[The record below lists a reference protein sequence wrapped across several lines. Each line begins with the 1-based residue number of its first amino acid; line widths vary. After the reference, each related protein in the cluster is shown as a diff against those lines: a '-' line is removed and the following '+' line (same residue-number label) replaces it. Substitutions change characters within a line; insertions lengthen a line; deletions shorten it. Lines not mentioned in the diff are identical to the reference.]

1 VSSIL
6 PTHPTIH
13 HIHYPGY
20 PQGLELRLNS
30 TESSIMELLRSR
42 RYLWAME
49 GDMDTKS
56 FKYDLH
62 DLLSDMPEALSL
74 EQIKLI
80 AKK

>member
-1 VSSIL
+1 
-6 PTHPTIH
+6 
-13 HIHYPGY
+13 
-20 PQGLELRLNS
+20 
-30 TESSIMELLRSR
+30 
-42 RYLWAME
+42 ME